1 MDSKRA
7 NTNREVLAQAARD
20 GLPQETDFMIV
31 VVAWFNLRMEYPLQ
45 IATNDED

>member
-1 MDSKRA
+1 
-7 NTNREVLAQAARD
+7 
-20 GLPQETDFMIV
+20 MIV